1 MSKKPSLVAD
11 IVTLTS
17 RLPWWMGLVLAVVS
31 YYGFHML
38 AGVEVPTATK
48 AADAGSMV
56 IWQFARMTGTFLQY
70 LVPLLCVVGVM
81 MSLLSGRRRKALG
94 DQVRSGARAVG
105 DLDWREFE
113 RLVGAWFE
121 QRGFRVSETAS
132 GADGGVDLYA
142 TRDGE
147 RVLIQCKHWR
157 ARKVGVEPVRE
168 LYGVLAASR
177 GAGAYVV
184 TSGEF
189 TKAAREFAQGR
200 VIELVDGSEL
210 RKALCA
216 PAAAAARPQ
225 VSISP
230 VAAVVPREE
239 HAAPSPVAQPVISAE
254 AAPERIPA
262 CPRCG
267 ATMTKRVAKTGARAG
282 QSFWGCSTFPSCRG
296 AREIGG

>member
-11 IVTLTS
+11 IATLTS
-17 RLPWWMGLVLAVVS
+17 RLPWWVGLLLAVGS
-31 YYGFHML
+31 YYGFHSL
-38 AGVEVPTATK
+38 AGIDVSTATK
-48 AADAGSMV
+48 AADAGPMV
-56 IWQFARMTGTFLQY
+56 LRQFARTAGYFLQY
-70 LVPLLCVVGVM
+70 LVPLLCVVGVLV
-81 MSLLSGRRRKALG
+81 SLLSGRRRKALG
-94 DQVRSGARAVG
+94 DQVMSGARAVG

-142 TRDGE
+142 SRNGE

-184 TSGEF
+184 TSGQF
-189 TKAAREFAQGR
+189 THAAREFAQGR
-200 VIELVDGSEL
+200 EIQLIDGNEL
-210 RKALCA
+210 RKALSA
-216 PAAAAARPQ
+216 PAAAGARP
-225 VSISP
+225 P
-230 VAAVVPREE
+230 VPAV
-239 HAAPSPVAQPVISAE
+239 VAQPARAE
-254 AAPERIPA
+254 PTPDGQGMIAGELQTPA

-267 ATMTKRVAKTGARAG
+267 AAMVKRVAKTGPRAG
-282 QSFWGCSTFPSCRG
+282 QSFWGCSTFPTCRG
-296 AREIGG
+296 AREIGA